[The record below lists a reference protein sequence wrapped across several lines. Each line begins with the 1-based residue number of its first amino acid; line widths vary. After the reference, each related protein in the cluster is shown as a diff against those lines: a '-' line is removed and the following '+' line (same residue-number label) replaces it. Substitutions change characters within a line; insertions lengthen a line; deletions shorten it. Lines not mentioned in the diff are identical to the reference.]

1 VPASS
6 PLALET
12 ATGPGGPSEPTTDVE
27 APSVAIVT
35 LGCGR
40 NEVDSDQLAGL
51 FHREGNAIVDDPAV
65 ADVVLVNTCTF
76 IAPAKQESIDAVL
89 EACQLKEDGQARAV
103 LVVGCMAQ
111 RYPQELAD
119 AIPEADAIVG
129 FDGYAGLPEV
139 VDEVLAG
146 RTHERVIGVGEAHPG
161 SRPTRRDLPLVALG
175 SAPASAAPAP
185 RAPSSTPPA
194 PAAPAPGT
202 AGLALGLTVA
212 ELPPEAPRIDTVA
225 TVQDGLDRVPAS
237 GPRFPLRLPV
247 AAGGVARPWSYL
259 KIASGCDRLCTFC
272 AIPSFRGRFRS
283 RPLDEIVAEAAWLAD
298 QGARELVLVSEN
310 TTSWGKDL
318 PGGRDLQPTLLGELA
333 GIDAIERLRL
343 MYLQPAELTTS
354 LLEAMA
360 AEEKVASY
368 FDLSL
373 QHVSGPVVRRM
384 GRSGDHERFGALIE
398 RIRGLDPHAVF
409 RSNFIVGFPGETE
422 EDVAT
427 LERFLEQHLLDWV
440 GLFTYSAEDGTP
452 SATLPDQVPEELAR
466 ERLGRV
472 SELQERLADDAARR
486 FVGRRLEVTVQEIVE
501 EQDGWDLAAS
511 PHVVVARSYREAPD
525 TDGEIELVDVR
536 GQPVDLPVGRTVTA
550 TVVDAVG
557 VDLVAQVDRATAG
570 DARG

>member
-1 VPASS
+1 VPAS
-6 PLALET
+6 PAAPPE
-12 ATGPGGPSEPTTDVE
+12 GPPAVGS
-27 APSVAIVT
+27 PSVAIVT

-51 FHREGNAIVDDPAV
+51 FHREGNAIVDDPAL

-76 IAPAKQESIDAVL
+76 IAPAKQESIDTVL
-89 EACQLKEDGQARAV
+89 EACQLKDEGQARAV

-111 RYPQELAD
+111 RYPHELAD

-129 FDGYAGLPEV
+129 FDGYAGLPQV
-139 VDEVLAG
+139 VDDVLAG
-146 RTHERVIGVGEAHPG
+146 RNRERVIGVGEAHPG
-161 SRPTRRDLPLVALG
+161 SRPTRRDLPLVAIG
-175 SAPASAAPAP
+175 
-185 RAPSSTPPA
+185 STPPA
-194 PAAPAPGT
+194 VGADADAATPTADLAPADLE
-202 AGLALGLTVA
+202 GLAMGLSVS
-212 ELPPEAPRIDTVA
+212 ELPPEAPRTDVAA

-283 RPLDEIVAEAAWLAD
+283 RPLDEIVAEAAWLTE

-318 PGGRDLQPTLLGELA
+318 PGGRDLQPTLLRELA
-333 GIDAIERLRL
+333 AIDGVERLRL

-360 AEEKVASY
+360 AEDKVASY

-373 QHVSGPVVRRM
+373 QHVAGPVVRRM
-384 GRSGDHERFGALIE
+384 ARSGDHERFGTLIE

-427 LERFLEQHLLDWV
+427 LESFLEEHLLDWV
-440 GLFTYSAEDGTP
+440 GLFTFSSEDGTP
-452 SATLPDQVPEELAR
+452 SADMPDQVPAEVAQ
-466 ERLGRV
+466 ERLARV
-472 SELQERLADDAARR
+472 SELQERLADEAARR
-486 FVGRRLEVTVQEIVE
+486 FVGRQLEVTVQEVVDAE
-501 EQDGWDLAAS
+501 GGWADAAE
-511 PHVVVARSYREAPD
+511 PQLTIARSYREAPD
-525 TDGEIELVDVR
+525 TDGEIQLVGAD
-536 GQPVDLPVGRTVTA
+536 GHPVDLPVGRTLSA

-557 VDLVAQVDRATAG
+557 VDLVARVDAASAG
-570 DARG
+570 GSRG